1 MLAGLLLTIAV
12 GLSQAQGADG
22 DGIPDFFQGKAI
34 IQQGAPPTDDI
45 AQRLQK
51 LKQLRDAGLITSQE
65 YEAKKAEILSDL

>member
-1 MLAGLLLTIAV
+1 MGLLLAVAV

-22 DGIPDFFQGKAI
+22 DGIPDIFQGKAI
-34 IQQGAPPTDDI
+34 LQQGAPQTDDI
-45 AQRLQK
+45 ARKLQK

>member
-1 MLAGLLLTIAV
+1 LAVRLLLTIAV

-34 IQQGAPPTDDI
+34 LQQGAPPTDDI
-45 AQRLQK
+45 ARKLQK

-65 YEAKKAEILSDL
+65 YEEKKAEILSDL